1 MPKRILGRSGLQVGA
16 IGFGAMSM
24 TAVYGPVPEREQ
36 MIGVLRK
43 AVEAGVNF
51 FDTAEAYGPWTNEEL
66 VGEALEP
73 FKGQVT
79 IATKFGFDI
88 DPKTGKRGSGVNS
101 HPDHIRRV
109 VEGSLRRL
117 RVDRIDLLYQHRV
130 DPNVPIEDVAGTVAD
145 LIREGKIMHFG
156 LSEASANTIRRAHEY
171 DTHVIFFK
179 IQNDSTNT
187 VFKLYEFA

>member
-73 FKGQVT
+73 FRGEAT
-79 IATKFGFDI
+79 IA
-88 DPKTGKRGSGVNS
+88 
-101 HPDHIRRV
+101 
-109 VEGSLRRL
+109 
-117 RVDRIDLLYQHRV
+117 
-130 DPNVPIEDVAGTVAD
+130 
-145 LIREGKIMHFG
+145 
-156 LSEASANTIRRAHEY
+156 
-171 DTHVIFFK
+171 
-179 IQNDSTNT
+179 
-187 VFKLYEFA
+187 